1 MSKDFQFLIDRLLSR
16 GLDARY
22 YQMGLD
28 GEIMVVELERE
39 TSSGILTGARVL
51 WISRLLNGTWRTRDV
66 AGDLDEGF
74 DETEIVDYAV
84 RRIKASQAEYDAES
98 TRRTQVL
105 RAQTAPELNLPD
117 PVFRVGE
124 AS

>member
-51 WISRLLNGTWRTRDV
+51 WISRLLRSSR
-66 AGDLDEGF
+66 
-74 DETEIVDYAV
+74 
-84 RRIKASQAEYDAES
+84 
-98 TRRTQVL
+98 
-105 RAQTAPELNLPD
+105 QTSNTFPAPPIERSP
-117 PVFRVGE
+117 
-124 AS
+124 

>member
-1 MSKDFQFLIDRLLSR
+1 VLSKDFQLLIERLLSR

-22 YQMGLD
+22 YQTGLD

-51 WISRLLNGTWRTRDV
+51 WISQLLNGTWRTRDL

-74 DETEIVDYAV
+74 DETEIVDYAK
-84 RRIKASQAEYDAES
+84 RRLKASQAEYDAES
-98 TRRTQVL
+98 TRRTQLL
-105 RAQTAPELNLPD
+105 RAQTPPELNLPD
-117 PVFRVGE
+117 PVFRVGN
-124 AS
+124 S